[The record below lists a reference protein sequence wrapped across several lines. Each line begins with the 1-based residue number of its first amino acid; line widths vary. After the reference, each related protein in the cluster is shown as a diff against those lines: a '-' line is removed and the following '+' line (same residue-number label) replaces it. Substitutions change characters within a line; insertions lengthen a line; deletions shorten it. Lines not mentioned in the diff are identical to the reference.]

1 MKKVLSCF
9 LLLGSFSSFATVIQY
24 NDFSDT
30 TGLTLNGNTQ
40 VVNNNLQLTN
50 NIAWQGGSVF
60 TTNAI
65 SLINDSSFA
74 TSFSFKI
81 DNNSLGGDT
90 DGLGADGLAFVI
102 QTQNANVGGA
112 GGGLGYQG
120 INNSVAVE
128 FDTFNNTSWDNNNGN
143 HVGIGINGNVNTSNN
158 VNEPFRF
165 NEGDVWNV
173 LITFDGISKL
183 FDVSWSMETDSTKG
197 GSISRILDVASILGS
212 TDAFLGFTSGTGS
225 YASTHEILS
234 ATFTNTSSIPT
245 NTPVNAPAT
254 FSLMMSALAFLVLRR
269 KKQILRF

>member
-81 DNNSLGGDT
+81 DNNS
-90 DGLGADGLAFVI
+90 A
-102 QTQNANVGGA
+102 
-112 GGGLGYQG
+112 
-120 INNSVAVE
+120 
-128 FDTFNNTSWDNNNGN
+128 
-143 HVGIGINGNVNTSNN
+143 
-158 VNEPFRF
+158 
-165 NEGDVWNV
+165 
-173 LITFDGISKL
+173 
-183 FDVSWSMETDSTKG
+183 
-197 GSISRILDVASILGS
+197 
-212 TDAFLGFTSGTGS
+212 
-225 YASTHEILS
+225 
-234 ATFTNTSSIPT
+234 
-245 NTPVNAPAT
+245 
-254 FSLMMSALAFLVLRR
+254 R
-269 KKQILRF
+269 KKKKLHAHVFDPLGPWFPMF